1 MGVIDDHGHWANI
14 SVQQP
19 GKEDPGVAPDPGTSH
34 HVAMTD
40 MSREEVK
47 ARLEASEARV
57 AASMETLRS
66 DLGAGVAR
74 IDVGLSKI
82 DTGLA
87 KMDAKLA
94 EILMAVEKGKS
105 DRYATGYK
113 IITWTIGTVF
123 ALAGLLL
130 SIYRT
135 FLSH

>member
-1 MGVIDDHGHWANI
+1 MGVIDDHGHWSDI
-14 SVQQP
+14 SAQRQEKV
-19 GKEDPGVAPDPGTSH
+19 GPGVADDPLKSH
-34 HVAMTD
+34 HAVMSE

-74 IDVGLSKI
+74 IDVGLAKI

-87 KMDAKLA
+87 KMDTTLA
-94 EILMAVEKGKS
+94 QILTAVEKGKS

-113 IITWTIGTVF
+113 IITWSIGTVF
-123 ALAGLLL
+123 ALASLALA
-130 SIYRT
+130 IYKT
-135 FLSH
+135 FIAH

>member
-1 MGVIDDHGHWANI
+1 MSVIEGHGRWENL
-14 SVQQP
+14 SVKQP
-19 GKEDPGVAPDPGTSH
+19 GKVESGVAPGGTKSH
-34 HVAMTD
+34 DAVMSD

-74 IDVGLSKI
+74 IDVGLAKI

-87 KMDAKLA
+87 KMDTTLA
-94 EILMAVEKGKS
+94 QILMAVEKGKS

-113 IITWTIGTVF
+113 IITWSIGTVF
-123 ALAGLLL
+123 ALASLALA
-130 SIYRT
+130 IYKT
-135 FLSH
+135 FIAH